1 MSEVNEKTP
10 LLEVRNLR
18 KLFAGKSSF
27 FQKDKSWIKA
37 VDDVSFTLNPKE
49 TLGVVGESG
58 CGKSTMGRSV
68 LRLIEPTSGE
78 IFYKGKDFTKAS
90 GQELRKMRADMQ
102 IIFQDP
108 YASLN
113 PRMTIGEIIAEPL
126 NIQKR
131 YKTQEET
138 RAQVLKVM
146 EVVGLNTK
154 YYNRYPHEFSGG
166 QRQRIG
172 IARAIV
178 LNPSLVVCDEPVSAL
193 DVSIQSQVLNLMNQL
208 KRDMNLTYIFVAH
221 DLSVV
226 EHISDRVG
234 VMYLGNFVEE
244 GDKYSLY
251 QNPLHPYTQALLSAV
266 PIPDPKA
273 KKERIIL
280 EGNIPS
286 ALNPP
291 TGCKFHTRCP
301 KCMERCKTEAPQKYQ
316 VGDDHFVYCHLYD
329 TEEAKKN
336 AKAAENAVTH
346 Q

>member
-1 MSEVNEKTP
+1 MADN
-10 LLEVRNLR
+10 LLVVRGL
-18 KLFAGKSSF
+18 KQYYPVKGGLGKEPSYV
-27 FQKDKSWIKA
+27 KA
-37 VDDVSFTLNPKE
+37 VDNVDFEVRRGEVF
-49 TLGVVGESG
+49 GIVGESG
-58 CGKSTMGRSV
+58 CGKSTLGKSICK
-68 LRLIEPTSGE
+68 LIEPTDGSIVLDGE
-78 IFYKGKDFTKAS
+78 KIAKYTPK
-90 GQELRKMRADMQ
+90 QMRPIRKKVQMV
-102 IIFQDP
+102 FQDP

-113 PRMTIGEIIAEPL
+113 PRMSVRDIVAEPL
-126 NIQKR
+126 IIHGLT
-131 YKTQEET
+131 KTREET
-138 RAQVLKVM
+138 DKKVV
-146 EVVGLNTK
+146 ELLRRVGLDD
-154 YYNRYPHEFSGG
+154 YHANRYPHEFSGG
-166 QRQRIG
+166 QRQRVG
-172 IARAIV
+172 IARALAVQPQLIIA
-178 LNPSLVVCDEPVSAL
+178 DEPVSAL

-273 KKERIIL
+273 KKDRIIL

-291 TGCKFHTRCP
+291 SGCKFHTRCP

-316 VGDDHFVYCHLYD
+316 VDDDHFVYCHLYD

-336 AKAAENAVTH
+336 AKAAENAVIH

>member
-1 MSEVNEKTP
+1 MADN
-10 LLEVRNLR
+10 LLVVRGL
-18 KLFAGKSSF
+18 KQYYPVKGGLGKEPSYV
-27 FQKDKSWIKA
+27 KA
-37 VDDVSFTLNPKE
+37 VDNVDFEVRRGEVF
-49 TLGVVGESG
+49 GIVGESG
-58 CGKSTMGRSV
+58 CGKSTLGKSICK
-68 LRLIEPTSGE
+68 LIEPTDGSIVLDGE
-78 IFYKGKDFTKAS
+78 EIAKYTPK
-90 GQELRKMRADMQ
+90 QMRPIRKKVQMV
-102 IIFQDP
+102 FQDP

-113 PRMTIGEIIAEPL
+113 PRMSVRDIVAEPL
-126 NIQKR
+126 IIHGLT
-131 YKTQEET
+131 KTREET
-138 RAQVLKVM
+138 DQKVV
-146 EVVGLNTK
+146 ELLRRVG
-154 YYNRYPHEFSGG
+154 
-166 QRQRIG
+166 
-172 IARAIV
+172 
-178 LNPSLVVCDEPVSAL
+178 L

-273 KKERIIL
+273 KKDRIIL

-291 TGCKFHTRCP
+291 SGCKFHTRCP

-316 VGDDHFVYCHLYD
+316 VDDDHFVYCHLYD

-336 AKAAENAVTH
+336 AKAAENAVIH

>member
-154 YYNRYPHEFSGG
+154 YYNRYPHEFSAG
-166 QRQRIG
+166 QRQKHTVDKCFRHLIFREQASYKACFLFHKFSLSFNRRPG
-172 IARAIV
+172 FLVPAV
-178 LNPSLVVCDEPVSAL
+178 LL
-193 DVSIQSQVLNLMNQL
+193 
-208 KRDMNLTYIFVAH
+208 
-221 DLSVV
+221 
-226 EHISDRVG
+226 
-234 VMYLGNFVEE
+234 
-244 GDKYSLY
+244 
-251 QNPLHPYTQALLSAV
+251 PLL
-266 PIPDPKA
+266 
-273 KKERIIL
+273 
-280 EGNIPS
+280 
-286 ALNPP
+286 
-291 TGCKFHTRCP
+291 
-301 KCMERCKTEAPQKYQ
+301 
-316 VGDDHFVYCHLYD
+316 
-329 TEEAKKN
+329 
-336 AKAAENAVTH
+336 
-346 Q
+346 

>member
-172 IARAIV
+172 LARAMV
-178 LNPSLVVCDEPVSAL
+178 MDPELVVAGIRAGCFHPVSGTESAAPAAGIHGNGIYL
-193 DVSIQSQVLNLMNQL
+193 HFPQL
-208 KRDMNLTYIFVAH
+208 KRYQAH
-221 DLSVV
+221 FRPCHGYVSGTCGRAGGQERAVCEPVPSVHPGAAV
-226 EHISDRVG
+226 RNSGTGAPFQEKEDHSPGRSAEPGKPAVR
-234 VMYLGNFVEE
+234 MYLPHPLLHGSGN
-244 GDKYSLY
+244 L
-251 QNPLHPYTQALLSAV
+251 
-266 PIPDPKA
+266 
-273 KKERIIL
+273 
-280 EGNIPS
+280 
-286 ALNPP
+286 
-291 TGCKFHTRCP
+291 FHTEAGAQRYRRRSSVRLSFLQWSLRT
-301 KCMERCKTEAPQKYQ
+301 ERNYRRKIIQE
-316 VGDDHFVYCHLYD
+316 V
-329 TEEAKKN
+329 
-336 AKAAENAVTH
+336 
-346 Q
+346 

>member
-1 MSEVNEKTP
+1 
-10 LLEVRNLR
+10 
-18 KLFAGKSSF
+18 
-27 FQKDKSWIKA
+27 
-37 VDDVSFTLNPKE
+37 
-49 TLGVVGESG
+49 
-58 CGKSTMGRSV
+58 
-68 LRLIEPTSGE
+68 
-78 IFYKGKDFTKAS
+78 
-90 GQELRKMRADMQ
+90 
-102 IIFQDP
+102 
-108 YASLN
+108 
-113 PRMTIGEIIAEPL
+113 
-126 NIQKR
+126 
-131 YKTQEET
+131 
-138 RAQVLKVM
+138 
-146 EVVGLNTK
+146 
-154 YYNRYPHEFSGG
+154 
-166 QRQRIG
+166 
-172 IARAIV
+172 
-178 LNPSLVVCDEPVSAL
+178 
-193 DVSIQSQVLNLMNQL
+193 MNQL

-273 KKERIIL
+273 KKDRIIL

-291 TGCKFHTRCP
+291 SGCKFHTRCP

-316 VGDDHFVYCHLYD
+316 VDDDHFVYCHLYD

-336 AKAAENAVTH
+336 AKAAENAVIH

>member
-1 MSEVNEKTP
+1 MADN
-10 LLEVRNLR
+10 LLVVRGL
-18 KLFAGKSSF
+18 KQYYPVKGGLGKEPSYV
-27 FQKDKSWIKA
+27 KA
-37 VDDVSFTLNPKE
+37 VDNVDFEVRRGEVF
-49 TLGVVGESG
+49 GIVGESG
-58 CGKSTMGRSV
+58 CGKSTLGKSICK
-68 LRLIEPTSGE
+68 LIEPTDGSIVLDGE
-78 IFYKGKDFTKAS
+78 EIAKYTQK
-90 GQELRKMRADMQ
+90 QMRPIRKKVQMV
-102 IIFQDP
+102 FQDP

-113 PRMTIGEIIAEPL
+113 PRMSVRDIVAEPL
-126 NIQKR
+126 IIHGLT
-131 YKTQEET
+131 KTREET
-138 RAQVLKVM
+138 DKKVV
-146 EVVGLNTK
+146 ELLRRVGLDD
-154 YYNRYPHEFSGG
+154 YHANRYPHEFSGG
-166 QRQRIG
+166 QRQRVG
-172 IARAIV
+172 IARALAVQPQLIIA
-178 LNPSLVVCDEPVSAL
+178 DEPVSAL

-244 GDKYSLY
+244 GDKY

-266 PIPDPKA
+266 PIQDPKA
-273 KKERIIL
+273 KKDRIIL

-291 TGCKFHTRCP
+291 SGCKFHTRCP

-336 AKAAENAVTH
+336 AKAAENAVIH

>member
-113 PRMTIGEIIAEPL
+113 PRMTIVFGMGTGVSP
-126 NIQKR
+126 K
-131 YKTQEET
+131 
-138 RAQVLKVM
+138 
-146 EVVGLNTK
+146 
-154 YYNRYPHEFSGG
+154 
-166 QRQRIG
+166 RIG
-172 IARAIV
+172 TRNFGTF
-178 LNPSLVVCDEPVSAL
+178 LSK
-193 DVSIQSQVLNLMNQL
+193 IQQCL
-208 KRDMNLTYIFVAH
+208 KPLLI
-221 DLSVV
+221 
-226 EHISDRVG
+226 
-234 VMYLGNFVEE
+234 
-244 GDKYSLY
+244 YSL
-251 QNPLHPYTQALLSAV
+251 
-266 PIPDPKA
+266 
-273 KKERIIL
+273 ER
-280 EGNIPS
+280 
-286 ALNPP
+286 
-291 TGCKFHTRCP
+291 R
-301 KCMERCKTEAPQKYQ
+301 
-316 VGDDHFVYCHLYD
+316 
-329 TEEAKKN
+329 
-336 AKAAENAVTH
+336 
-346 Q
+346 